1 MNKKLLEK
9 LLPVSEEEKMLL
21 AGNKL
26 NPDLYTN
33 RKKFSVD
40 SGKLLSAGKYITVR
54 THTRFTDFPLH
65 NHNYIEIMYVYNGN
79 ITHVIDGNEITMQKG
94 DILFMNQQVRHS
106 IKRAEKEDIGINFII
121 LPDFFEIP
129 LSMIKNDKENF
140 LWEFLLGA
148 LRINSSKPQ
157 YLHFKTHEIDAIENL
172 MENIIS
178 SLLLEEKNNENIIQ
192 FTMGLIFLYLLNNI
206 DSIDE
211 DSLQGGNDI
220 MAEAAIR
227 YIKKRYKD
235 ASLNELSKSMHQ
247 TPSNMSKII
256 KKSTG
261 STFLE
266 HLQKI
271 RLKKASVL
279 LSETNM
285 TVQEIMNAV
294 GYENSSYFY
303 NIFKDEFG
311 VSPRKYRIDNSKIN
325 EQDLGK

>member
-1 MNKKLLEK
+1 MKEKLLEK
-9 LLPVSEEEKMLL
+9 LILTSDEEKMLL

-26 NPDLYTN
+26 NQELYTSCD
-33 RKKFSVD
+33 KFSIE

-65 NHNYIEIMYVYNGN
+65 NHNYIEIMYVYNGS
-79 ITHVIDGNEITMQKG
+79 ITHIIDGNEISMQKG
-94 DILFMNQQVRHS
+94 DILFMNQHVRHS

-121 LPDFFEIP
+121 LPEFFDIP
-129 LSMIKNDKENF
+129 LTMMKNDKENF
-140 LWEFLLGA
+140 LSEFLLDA
-148 LRINSSKPQ
+148 LRIDSKKPQ
-157 YLHFKTHEIDAIENL
+157 YLHFKTQDISAIENL

-178 SLLLEEKNNENIIQ
+178 SLILDEKSDENIIQ

-206 DSIDE
+206 EAIDE
-211 DSLQGGNDI
+211 DSLQGGHDI
-220 MAEAAIR
+220 MVEAAIR

-235 ASLNELSKSMHQ
+235 ASLTELSKSMHQ

-266 HLQKI
+266 LMQKR
-271 RLKKASVL
+271 RLEKASIF
-279 LSETNM
+279 LSETKM
-285 TVQEIMNAV
+285 TIQEIMNAV

-303 NIFKDEFG
+303 NMFKEEFG
-311 VSPRKYRIDNSKIN
+311 VSPRKYRMNNSTQK
-325 EQDLGK
+325 